1 MLDEIHFGLI
11 AVHIGAGTVALIAFW
26 FAMLARKGNA
36 RHRAG
41 GRWFAW
47 AMRIVTVTAVI
58 AALLVLADP
67 LAIEDP
73 AGALATQ
80 GAEAMAE
87 VAWRARRGALFLLTI
102 GLLVL
107 ASVRHG
113 MLALRTRSEPDALR
127 SPQQLILLTALC
139 LAGLATAYVGWR
151 AGSIL
156 LMVFGGLALV
166 SGPRMLHR
174 ALSGP
179 LPAQERI
186 IAHLEGMLG
195 ASIGAYTAFFVF
207 GGNRFLSEWLDGYW
221 ALIPWIAPAVLGSI
235 ASGWYA
241 RRYRR
246 RASGARAASAT
257 AAVA

>member
-36 RHRAG
+36 QHRAG

-47 AMRIVTVTAVI
+47 AMRVVTVTAVV
-58 AALLVLADP
+58 AAVMVLIDP
-67 LAIEDP
+67 LAIRDP
-73 AGALATQ
+73 DGSLAAQ
-80 GAEAMAE
+80 GPEVMAAQAMS
-87 VAWRARRGALFLLTI
+87 ARRAALFLLTI

-113 MLALRTRSEPDALR
+113 MLALRTRTAPNALR
-127 SPQQLILLTALC
+127 SPSQLALLGALC
-139 LAGLATAYVGWR
+139 LAGVATAYVGWR

-156 LMVFGGLALV
+156 LMVFGGLALFN
-166 SGPRMLHR
+166 GPRMLHR

-179 LPAQERI
+179 LPAEERI
-186 IAHLEGMLG
+186 VAHLEGMLG

-207 GGNRFLSEWLDGYW
+207 GGNRFMSPWLEGYW
-221 ALIPWIAPAVLGSI
+221 ALVPWIAPAVLGSI

-246 RASGARAASAT
+246 RVIDART
-257 AAVA
+257 AAPTAA